1 MFDLTDV
8 KEISLW
14 NKLVY
19 FGFVNKSIELPLTF
33 RNKVKKFMGFTYTKN
48 THRCAN
54 IYIKTVNGFEVEVG
68 LSWDYWSTYVKV
80 CDEILFD
87 LNRFDDQELFNV
99 INKKIMGGR
108 LVQTTIKKHQ
118 FIKGV
123 ILK

>member
-33 RNKVKKFMGFTYTKN
+33 RNKVKKFMGFTYIKN